1 MNRLYTELL
10 LRHQMA
16 NSVLTSRRRTRR
28 RSALTSHRE
37 ANSHAGHNLPGAV
50 CHRLGNHQ
58 RRTA

>member
-16 NSVLTSRRRTRR
+16 NSV
-28 RSALTSHRE
+28 LTSHRE